1 MIGHLQEERPVNQ
14 RLRRHEGNTVRF
26 LIAFVVHQLDRKRS
40 PDAREVIA
48 NHLGGIA
55 GNYDGL
61 ITTGGGSLG
70 QGVIEESLARHSHQ
84 RLGQFSPGGAQP

>member
-1 MIGHLQEERPVNQ
+1 
-14 RLRRHEGNTVRF
+14 
-26 LIAFVVHQLDRKRS
+26 
-40 PDAREVIA
+40 VIA

-70 QGVIEESLARHSHQ
+70 QGVIERVLPATRTSGLGNSPRVALNREPNPAARMTV
-84 RLGQFSPGGAQP
+84 